1 MITLIPPLGILIDIP
16 LGILM
21 WTLSLQ
27 FVLGIFI
34 SEDSR
39 LKFVQ
44 IIRGLNT
51 PVLLL
56 TNLIRPGFIIDRLAP
71 LYAALILFIARYYLF
86 PLIISFDVE
95 SFTQMPLEK
104 LLLSAKT
111 DLGLYPNSTD
121 RNSS

>member
-51 PVLLL
+51 PVLVL

-86 PLIISFDVE
+86 PLIIGFDVE

-111 DLGLYPNSTD
+111 DLSL
-121 RNSS
+121 

>member
-51 PVLLL
+51 PVLVL

-86 PLIISFDVE
+86 PLIIGFDVE

-111 DLGLYPNSTD
+111 NLTS
-121 RNSS
+121 

>member
-1 MITLIPPLGILIDIP
+1 MITLIPPLGILIDVP

-44 IIRGLNT
+44 IIHGVNT
-51 PVLLL
+51 LALVL

-86 PLIISFDVE
+86 PLIIGFDVE

-111 DLGLYPNSTD
+111 DLGL
-121 RNSS
+121 

>member
-34 SEDSR
+34 SENSR

-44 IIRGLNT
+44 IISGVNT
-51 PVLLL
+51 PVLVL
-56 TNLIRPGFIIDRLAP
+56 TNLIRPAFIIDRLAP
-71 LYAALILFIARYYLF
+71 LYAALTLFIARYYLF
-86 PLIISFDVE
+86 PLIIGFDVE

-111 DLGLYPNSTD
+111 DLGL
-121 RNSS
+121 

>member
-27 FVLGIFI
+27 FLLGIFI
-34 SEDSR
+34 SENSR
-39 LKFVQ
+39 LRFVQ
-44 IIRGLNT
+44 IIRGVNT
-51 PVLLL
+51 PVLML
-56 TNLIRPGFIIDRLAP
+56 TNLIRPGFVIDRLAP

-86 PLIISFDVE
+86 PLIIGFDVE

-111 DLGLYPNSTD
+111 DLSL
-121 RNSS
+121 

>member
-27 FVLGIFI
+27 FVLSIFI

-51 PVLLL
+51 PVLVL

-86 PLIISFDVE
+86 PLIIGFDVE

-111 DLGLYPNSTD
+111 DLGL
-121 RNSS
+121 

>member
-34 SEDSR
+34 SQNSR

-44 IIRGLNT
+44 IIFGVNT
-51 PVLLL
+51 PVLVL
-56 TNLIRPGFIIDRLAP
+56 TNLISPGFIIDRLAP
-71 LYAALILFIARYYLF
+71 LYAALILFIARYYLSVSYTHLTL
-86 PLIISFDVE
+86 PTICSV
-95 SFTQMPLEK
+95 
-104 LLLSAKT
+104 
-111 DLGLYPNSTD
+111 
-121 RNSS
+121 

>member
-16 LGILM
+16 FGILM

-44 IIRGLNT
+44 IIHGVNT
-51 PVLLL
+51 LVLVL

-71 LYAALILFIARYYLF
+71 LYAALIVFIARYYLF
-86 PLIISFDVE
+86 PLIIGFDVE

-111 DLGLYPNSTD
+111 DLGL
-121 RNSS
+121 

>member
-21 WTLSLQ
+21 WTLSVQ
-27 FVLGIFI
+27 FSLGIFI
-34 SEDSR
+34 RENSR
-39 LKFVQ
+39 LRFAQV
-44 IIRGLNT
+44 IRGFNT
-51 PVLLL
+51 PVLML
-56 TNLIRPGFIIDRLAP
+56 TNLIRPSFVIDRLAP

-86 PLIISFDVE
+86 PLIIGFDVE

-111 DLGLYPNSTD
+111 NLTS
-121 RNSS
+121 

>member
-44 IIRGLNT
+44 IIRGVNT
-51 PVLLL
+51 PVLVL

-86 PLIISFDVE
+86 PLIIGFDVE

-104 LLLSAKT
+104 LLLSAKA
-111 DLGLYPNSTD
+111 DLGL
-121 RNSS
+121 

>member
-27 FVLGIFI
+27 FLLGIFI
-34 SEDSR
+34 NENSR
-39 LKFVQ
+39 LRFVQ
-44 IIRGLNT
+44 IIRGVNT
-51 PVLLL
+51 PVLML
-56 TNLIRPGFIIDRLAP
+56 TNLIRPGFVIDRLAP

-86 PLIISFDVE
+86 PLINGFDVE

-111 DLGLYPNSTD
+111 DLG
-121 RNSS
+121 R

>member
-44 IIRGLNT
+44 IIRGVNT
-51 PVLLL
+51 PVMVL
-56 TNLIRPGFIIDRLAP
+56 TTLIRPGFIIDRLAP

-86 PLIISFDVE
+86 PLVIGFDIE

-111 DLGLYPNSTD
+111 DLGL
-121 RNSS
+121 

>member
-39 LKFVQ
+39 LKFFQ
-44 IIRGLNT
+44 IIRGVNT
-51 PVLLL
+51 PVLVL
-56 TNLIRPGFIIDRLAP
+56 TNMIRPGFIIDRLAP

-86 PLIISFDVE
+86 PLIIGFDVE

-111 DLGLYPNSTD
+111 DLGL
-121 RNSS
+121 

>member
-44 IIRGLNT
+44 IIRGVNT
-51 PVLLL
+51 PVLVL
-56 TNLIRPGFIIDRLAP
+56 TNLTRPGFIIDWLSP

-86 PLIISFDVE
+86 PLIIGFDVE

-111 DLGLYPNSTD
+111 DLGL
-121 RNSS
+121 

>member
-51 PVLLL
+51 PVLVL

-86 PLIISFDVE
+86 PLIIGFDVE

-104 LLLSAKT
+104 LLLSAKA
-111 DLGLYPNSTD
+111 DLGL
-121 RNSS
+121 

>member
-27 FVLGIFI
+27 FLLGIFVN
-34 SEDSR
+34 ENSR
-39 LKFVQ
+39 LRFVQ
-44 IIRGLNT
+44 IIRGVNT
-51 PVLLL
+51 PVLML
-56 TNLIRPGFIIDRLAP
+56 TNLIRPGFVIDRLAP

-86 PLIISFDVE
+86 PLIIGFDVE

-111 DLGLYPNSTD
+111 DLGL
-121 RNSS
+121 

>member
-51 PVLLL
+51 PVLVL
-56 TNLIRPGFIIDRLAP
+56 TNLIRPSFIIDRLAP

-86 PLIISFDVE
+86 PLIIGFDIE

-111 DLGLYPNSTD
+111 DLGL
-121 RNSS
+121 

>member
-39 LKFVQ
+39 LKLVQ
-44 IIRGLNT
+44 IIRGVNT

-56 TNLIRPGFIIDRLAP
+56 TNLIRPGFIIDRMAP

-86 PLIISFDVE
+86 PLIIGFEVE

-111 DLGLYPNSTD
+111 DLGL
-121 RNSS
+121 

>member
-1 MITLIPPLGILIDIP
+1 MITPIPPLGILIDIP

-44 IIRGLNT
+44 IIRGVNT
-51 PVLLL
+51 PVLVL

-86 PLIISFDVE
+86 PLIIGFDVE

-111 DLGLYPNSTD
+111 DLGL
-121 RNSS
+121 

>member
-21 WTLSLQ
+21 WTLSVQ

-34 SEDSR
+34 NENSR

-44 IIRGLNT
+44 IISGVNT
-51 PVLLL
+51 PVLVL

-86 PLIISFDVE
+86 PLIIGFDVE

-111 DLGLYPNSTD
+111 DLGL
-121 RNSS
+121 

>member
-1 MITLIPPLGILIDIP
+1 MITLIPRLGILIDIP

-44 IIRGLNT
+44 IIRGVNT
-51 PVLLL
+51 PVLVL

-86 PLIISFDVE
+86 PLIIGFDVE

-111 DLGLYPNSTD
+111 DLGL
-121 RNSS
+121 

>member
-21 WTLSLQ
+21 WTLNLQ

-44 IIRGLNT
+44 IIRGVNT
-51 PVLLL
+51 PVLVL

-86 PLIISFDVE
+86 PLIIGFDVE

-111 DLGLYPNSTD
+111 DLGL
-121 RNSS
+121 

>member
-34 SEDSR
+34 SQNSR

-44 IIRGLNT
+44 IIFGVNT
-51 PVLLL
+51 PVLVL
-56 TNLIRPGFIIDRLAP
+56 TNLISPGFIIDRLAP

-86 PLIISFDVE
+86 PLVIGFDVE

-111 DLGLYPNSTD
+111 DLGL
-121 RNSS
+121 

>member
-21 WTLSLQ
+21 WTLSVQ
-27 FVLGIFI
+27 FSLGIFI
-34 SEDSR
+34 RENSQLR
-39 LKFVQ
+39 FAQV
-44 IIRGLNT
+44 IRGFNT
-51 PVLLL
+51 PVLML
-56 TNLIRPGFIIDRLAP
+56 TNLIRPSFVIDRLAP

-86 PLIISFDVE
+86 PLIIGFDVE

-111 DLGLYPNSTD
+111 NLTS
-121 RNSS
+121 

>member
-44 IIRGLNT
+44 IIRGVNT
-51 PVLLL
+51 LVLVL

-86 PLIISFDVE
+86 PLIIGFDVE

-111 DLGLYPNSTD
+111 DLGL
-121 RNSS
+121 

>member
-39 LKFVQ
+39 LKFFQ
-44 IIRGLNT
+44 IIRGVNT
-51 PVLLL
+51 PVLVL

-86 PLIISFDVE
+86 PLIIGFDVE

-111 DLGLYPNSTD
+111 DLGL
-121 RNSS
+121 

>member
-21 WTLSLQ
+21 WTLSVQ
-27 FVLGIFI
+27 FSLGIFI
-34 SEDSR
+34 SENSQLR
-39 LKFVQ
+39 FAQV
-44 IIRGLNT
+44 IRGFNT
-51 PVLLL
+51 PALMLI
-56 TNLIRPGFIIDRLAP
+56 NLIRPSFVIDRLAP

-86 PLIISFDVE
+86 PLIIGFDVE

-111 DLGLYPNSTD
+111 NLTS
-121 RNSS
+121 

>member
-21 WTLSLQ
+21 WMLSLQ

-44 IIRGLNT
+44 IIRGVNT
-51 PVLLL
+51 PVLVL

-86 PLIISFDVE
+86 PLIIGFDVE

-104 LLLSAKT
+104 LLLSAKA
-111 DLGLYPNSTD
+111 DLGL
-121 RNSS
+121 

>member
-44 IIRGLNT
+44 IIRGAQHT
-51 PVLLL
+51 GTGADQPDP
-56 TNLIRPGFIIDRLAP
+56 PGF
-71 LYAALILFIARYYLF
+71 YH
-86 PLIISFDVE
+86 
-95 SFTQMPLEK
+95 
-104 LLLSAKT
+104 
-111 DLGLYPNSTD
+111 
-121 RNSS
+121 